1 MKQFIVA
8 GNYSKSDGIN
18 YISSS
23 FGLRI
28 IVQIAFRPAPGPER
42 GSSKRG
48 CKEKSH
54 AHVTTSFPHFFRSA
68 LQDPDVLLV
77 PHRFAFHMERE
88 AIINMKQVSDSGPHQ
103 PVVQSCTGDHNNVL
117 EFTEISNSIPSVA
130 AARPILIDTCRP
142 SGLSFFSTKS
152 TQLWFGFSPTKFKSR
167 WLWSG
172 FFPTW

>member
-1 MKQFIVA
+1 MIREVKQELIHVKNNRF
-8 GNYSKSDGIN
+8 N

-48 CKEKSH
+48 CKEESH
-54 AHVTTSFPHFFRSA
+54 ACDYFLPSLFRSA

-88 AIINMKQVSDSGPHQ
+88 AITNMKQVSDSGLHQ
-103 PVVQSCTGDHNNVL
+103 RVLQSCTGDHNNFLELLKSLILFPVL
-117 EFTEISNSIPSVA
+117 
-130 AARPILIDTCRP
+130 L
-142 SGLSFFSTKS
+142 
-152 TQLWFGFSPTKFKSR
+152 QLGQS
-167 WLWSG
+167 
-172 FFPTW
+172 